1 LWFRFGIN
9 NDEIKSFAYEFLTDL
24 VSMEYIKR
32 PQKGLRTNIEVVEYY
47 VEHDHEMRGQGED
60 EEQSESEESSSYV
73 WVILVSLRQEINS
86 ESIY

>member
-1 LWFRFGIN
+1 
-9 NDEIKSFAYEFLTDL
+9 
-24 VSMEYIKR
+24 MEYIKR

-73 WVILVSLRQEINS
+73 
-86 ESIY
+86 